1 VQKWVLVCVTAVVA
15 LSVAAQVAASTPPA
29 TPELD
34 GSALGAGAALLASGA
49 LMYRARTGR

>member
-1 VQKWVLVCVTAVVA
+1 MQKWILVCVTAVVA
-15 LSVAAQVAASTPPA
+15 LSVAAQVAASTTPA

-34 GSALGAGAALLASGA
+34 GSALGAGVALLASGA